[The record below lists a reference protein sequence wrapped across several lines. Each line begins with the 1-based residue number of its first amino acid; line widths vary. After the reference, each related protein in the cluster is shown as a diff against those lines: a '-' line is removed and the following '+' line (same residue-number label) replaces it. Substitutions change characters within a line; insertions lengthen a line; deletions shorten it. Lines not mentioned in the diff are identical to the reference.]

1 LAGDSF
7 GPIAD
12 PWAPVAE
19 ICSRH
24 GVQCSAAEFHAAVNV
39 TFHRF
44 ESEHYDDL
52 HQDMWR
58 SLPRQIQLLAE
69 DCLEAG
75 APERIHMLDIGCG
88 TGLATDSL
96 LKSPLLGKRVE
107 SIDLLDTSAA
117 MLGRAQARRQGWGK
131 PGEAIEGL
139 VESLP
144 GRKRYN
150 LIITSSVLHH
160 VPDLPSFLRAV
171 TALQEGEPLALF
183 LHLQDPN
190 ADFLNDPDLLER
202 TASSASVRKAPE
214 WLARLHPRRVMGRL
228 LREIKGEQ
236 GSDYLSKTNQELI
249 RNGFLRSPLT
259 TAEIF
264 AITDIHAQDG
274 EGISIQQMKSM
285 LPGYALISTRSYGF
299 FGVLSSDL
307 TPDQRAE
314 EERLIREKA
323 LNGFHVEAAWRS
335 RA

>member
-1 LAGDSF
+1 MAGDSF
-7 GPIAD
+7 SPTAD

-24 GVQCSAAEFHAAVNV
+24 GVRCSTAEFHAAVNV
-39 TFHRF
+39 AFHRF
-44 ESEHYDDL
+44 ESEHYDEL

-58 SLPRQIQLLAE
+58 SLPKQVQLLAE

-75 APERIHMLDIGCG
+75 APERIRMLDIGCG

-96 LKSPLLGKRVE
+96 LKSPLGARVE
-107 SIDLLDTSAA
+107 SVDLLDTSAA

-131 PGEAIEGL
+131 PGEALEGL
-139 VESLP
+139 VESLA

-160 VPDLPSFLRAV
+160 VPDLTSFLHAV
-171 TALQEGEPLALF
+171 TALQQDEPSALF

-190 ADFLNDPDLLER
+190 GDFLNDPGLLER
-202 TASSASVRKAPE
+202 TASCASGKPPE

-236 GSDYLSKTNQELI
+236 DSDYISRTNQELI
-249 RNGFLRSPLT
+249 RKGFLRSPLT

-274 EGISIQQMKSM
+274 DGISIRQMKSL
-285 LPGYALISTRSYGF
+285 LPGYALISSRSYGF
-299 FGVLSSDL
+299 FGVLASDL
-307 TPDQRAE
+307 APVQRAE
-314 EERLIREKA
+314 EEKLIREKA
-323 LNGFHVEAAWRS
+323 PNGLHVEAAWRS

>member
-1 LAGDSF
+1 M
-7 GPIAD
+7 
-12 PWAPVAE
+12 AE

-24 GVQCSAAEFHAAVNV
+24 GVQCSAVEFHAAVNV
-39 TFHRF
+39 AFHRF
-44 ESEHYDDL
+44 ESEHYDEL

-58 SLPRQIQLLAE
+58 SLPRQVHLLAE
-69 DCLEAG
+69 DCLAAG

-96 LKSPLLGKRVE
+96 LKSPLGARVE

-117 MLGRAQARRQGWGK
+117 MLSRAEARRRGWGK

-139 VESLP
+139 VESLA

-160 VPDLPSFLRAV
+160 VPDLASFLSAV
-171 TALQEGEPLALF
+171 TALQKDESSALF

-190 ADFLNDPDLLER
+190 GDFMDDPQLVQR
-202 TASSASVRKAPE
+202 SASSASARKAPE
-214 WLARLHPRRVMGRL
+214 WLARLNPRRVVSRL

-236 GSDYLSKTNQELI
+236 GKDYISQTNQELI
-249 RNGFLRSPLT
+249 RAGYLRSALT

-274 EGISIQQMKSM
+274 EGISIHQMKSL

-299 FGVLSSDL
+299 FGVLSSEL
-307 TPDQRAE
+307 TPAQQAE
-314 EERLIREKA
+314 EERLIREQA
-323 LNGFHVEAAWRS
+323 PNGFHVEAAWRS